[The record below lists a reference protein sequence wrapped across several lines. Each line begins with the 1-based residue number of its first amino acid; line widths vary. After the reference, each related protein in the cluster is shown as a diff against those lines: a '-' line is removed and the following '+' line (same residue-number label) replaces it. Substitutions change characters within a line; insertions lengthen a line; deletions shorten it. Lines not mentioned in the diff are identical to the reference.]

1 MLSIRQ
7 PILVQSETNMVSNKW
22 LHYLF
27 ERFPWFRAV
36 WYNISIPWMVEL
48 GGVSTLAEHIGKHS
62 AQSECTL
69 MPSAS
74 ELSSQK
80 LSSLD
85 KRGDNLA
92 VKELHHCCQTKT
104 VQIWLL
110 HCADYITSGCFGF
123 GYTHPDSTPLHLH
136 KFWARL
142 NSHILHNFPSHTTQ
156 YHLQSFSF
164 FIRSHKQRLSA
175 LRNSQPGWEST
186 MIMKHKDLPTYVW
199 WTLVHQMKLP
209 QI

>member
-7 PILVQSETNMVSNKW
+7 PILVQSETNIVSNEW

-27 ERFPWFRAV
+27 ERIPWFGAV

-80 LSSLD
+80 LSSLE
-85 KRGDNLA
+85 KRADNLA

-110 HCADYITSGCFGF
+110 HCANYITSGCFGF
-123 GYTHPDSTPLHLH
+123 GYTHPDSVPLHLH
-136 KFWARL
+136 KTRNLEQDWTVIFL
-142 NSHILHNFPSHTTQ
+142 SNFPMGMVEASR
-156 YHLQSFSF
+156 
-164 FIRSHKQRLSA
+164 IA
-175 LRNSQPGWEST
+175 
-186 MIMKHKDLPTYVW
+186 
-199 WTLVHQMKLP
+199 
-209 QI
+209 